1 MSFTVP
7 TYSSLYTSVLSDLQN
22 KLGIANIIGKV
33 VLKAIAAVQAA
44 KLKIFYLSANIVQN
58 NVYPDLADEEM
69 LIRFGKVRLGRSP
82 NPATAGEY
90 TVNVSGVIGAT
101 IAPGTTLKSM
111 DTSTSPDKTFTLDT
125 EYTFTG
131 TTGTISIRALEGGTD
146 SELTV
151 GDQLQFTAPIANVDS
166 FCDVDSVDVIPADEE
181 SISEYRQDVL
191 DSFVLEPQGGAR
203 ADYRLWAADAT
214 AIRTVYPYAK
224 VGSPGEITL
233 YVESEF
239 SSSTDGHG
247 TPTAAQLAEVEE
259 VIELDPDTTKDINER
274 GRRPMGVFDIDV
286 TSVLPLPV
294 DVDIVNLSGGS
305 LTSIQTAIEAVLY
318 DIRPYIDG
326 LDDANNLN
334 KNKLYESAIY
344 NAILDSIG
352 GSETFDSITVEVSGT
367 PITSYTFTDG
377 YIPYLDTL
385 TQS

>member
-286 TSVLPLPV
+286 TAVLPLPV
-294 DVDIVNLSGGS
+294 DVNIVNLSGGS